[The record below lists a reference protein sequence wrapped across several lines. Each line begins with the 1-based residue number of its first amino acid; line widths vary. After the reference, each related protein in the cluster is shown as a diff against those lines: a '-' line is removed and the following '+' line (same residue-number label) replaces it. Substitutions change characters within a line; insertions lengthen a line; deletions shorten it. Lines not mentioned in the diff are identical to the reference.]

1 MTSRVMTEEAFQ
13 RAVAMTLDAMGWLW
27 CHVPNGGA
35 RDARTGA
42 KLKGQ
47 GVKRGVPD
55 VLIFERYDTRVH
67 PTINSNMDR
76 IGKDVAIELKV
87 GNNKPTTEQR
97 AWLAS
102 LEERGA
108 LVAVCRNMDEVLA
121 VLKHVRPMNGRR
133 IT

>member
-1 MTSRVMTEEAFQ
+1 MTEEAFQ

-47 GVKRGVPD
+47 GVRRGVPD
-55 VLIFERYDTRVH
+55 VMVFERWARTYSGPDT
-67 PTINSNMDR
+67 PICDD
-76 IGKDVAIELKV
+76 GFGVAIELKA
-87 GNNKPTTEQR
+87 GRRKPTGPQK
-97 AWLAS
+97 AWMDGLR
-102 LEERGA
+102 ERGWM
-108 LVAVCRNMDEVLA
+108 VDVCRTMDEVLD
-121 VLKHVRPMNGRR
+121 VLRHVRPMNGRR